1 MKEEYY
7 IEKDSLRYYYPYEAD
22 RRITE
27 KDYGVLTNYI
37 GKKFTREEMDQIIS
51 EMVLKH
57 PYVSN
62 AKGLHLAV
70 MRNHSYYHILDF
82 RNYDYENQER
92 GDVSIRYEN

>member
-7 IEKDSLRYYYPYEAD
+7 IEEKSIRYCYPCETD

-37 GKKFTREEMDQIIS
+37 GKKFTREEMDQIVS
-51 EMVLKH
+51 EMVLRH

-62 AKGLHLAV
+62 AMHLHLAV
-70 MRNHSYYHILDF
+70 MRNRSYYHILDF
-82 RNYDYENQER
+82 HNYDYKNQER